1 MYLDLDEYK
10 AINDRYGHPVGDLVL
25 RAVAERLI
33 VTLRDSDTIARFGGD
48 EFVILQPVVNGT
60 SDASDLAKKI
70 VSSMQAP
77 FTIDGVDHVV
87 HTSIGIALFPQDAL
101 TADELMERADRALYR
116 AKRMGRNRWL
126 FFADEA
132 ATLRRQ

>member
-1 MYLDLDEYK
+1 MYLDLDEFK